1 MAVERLS
8 RLSGTTLVLAAFL
21 GTLPGSLFLS
31 VSISRLLPFEL
42 ETRFALGFGL
52 SFIIWI
58 TAASLVWLSK
68 SGLRALGWSTGFA
81 LVGALLSGHLP

>member
-21 GTLPGSLFLS
+21 GTLPGSLLIS
-31 VSISRLLPFEL
+31 VGISRLLPLEL

-52 SFIIWI
+52 SFIIWL
-58 TAASLVWLSK
+58 TAASLVWLSR

-81 LVGALLSGHLP
+81 LIGALAAGYLP